1 MARQQSVGTSLASFE
16 MDVWRG
22 QRNQHFVETM
32 RAGFWRPY
40 VGSLSFYAVVAITMA
55 SAGTALWRVGAVV
68 AIAMA
73 QSIGFLLFRGWAKD
87 PHRLE
92 QAVVMA
98 NSKVLV
104 MMSALTA
111 LSGGLASP
119 LVVALPILVLPSALV
134 VGLGRTTRILALS
147 VAAFLVLLAAAPI
160 ELTGP
165 PLPSPHREILTVVA
179 CVWAMMSIFIFTGR
193 IIAATRA
200 ASDTLGELREERLA
214 MALGQL
220 RRLQSVGAKVAH
232 ELKNPLSAV
241 KGLVQL
247 VARAPADSDRSRER
261 LTVVQ
266 GEISRMETI
275 LHEYLSFARPLED
288 LATQLVD
295 VAQVAEDVAAVLAG
309 RADQGKVELAVSGPS
324 VRLQADPRRL
334 KEALLNLVANAID
347 FTPAGGRVDV
357 EIGRHEMG
365 ARVVVRDTGRGIAAD
380 DLARV
385 GTSFFTTRE
394 TGTGLGVVLARN
406 VVTQHGGSF
415 HLASETGRGTTVTI
429 QLPAA
434 PPPTGGPAINREA
447 AAERPTT
454 ERTDRIEA
462 QHGTGTA
469 GR

>member
-1 MARQQSVGTSLASFE
+1 MARQTGVGTSLASFE

-22 QRNQHFVETM
+22 QRNQHFVAIM

-40 VGSLSFYAVVAITMA
+40 VGSLSFYAVLAATMA
-55 SAGTALWRVGAVV
+55 CAGTALWRVGAVV
-68 AIAMA
+68 AIALA
-73 QSIGFLLFRGWAKD
+73 HSIGFLLFRGWAKD

-98 NSKVLV
+98 NSKILV
-104 MMSALTA
+104 MMAALTA

-119 LVVALPILVLPSALV
+119 LVVCLPILVLPSALV
-134 VGLGRTTRILALS
+134 LGLGRTTRILALS
-147 VAAFLVLLAAAPI
+147 VAAFLILLAAAPI

-247 VARAPADSDRSRER
+247 VARAPADSERARER

-288 LATQLVD
+288 LAPQLVD

-357 EIGRHEMG
+357 EVGRHEMG
-365 ARVVVRDTGRGIAAD
+365 ASCRSRCRPSSC
-380 DLARV
+380 ARC
-385 GTSFFTTRE
+385 RR
-394 TGTGLGVVLARN
+394 AR
-406 VVTQHGGSF
+406 S
-415 HLASETGRGTTVTI
+415 SRSD
-429 QLPAA
+429 PAA
-434 PPPTGGPAINREA
+434 SRRSMSGSSHRL
-447 AAERPTT
+447 
-454 ERTDRIEA
+454 
-462 QHGTGTA
+462 TA
-469 GR
+469 T

>member
-1 MARQQSVGTSLASFE
+1 MARQASVGTSLASFE

-22 QRNQHFVETM
+22 QRNQELGAAM

-40 VGSLSFYAVVAITMA
+40 VGSLTFYAVLAITMA
-55 SAGTALWRVGAVV
+55 HAGQELWRVGAVL
-68 AIAMA
+68 AIACA
-73 QSIGFLLFRGWAKD
+73 HSIGFLMFRGWARD
-87 PHRLE
+87 PQRLE
-92 QAVVMA
+92 QAVVMINA
-98 NSKVLV
+98 KIVV

-111 LSGGLASP
+111 LSGGLTSP
-119 LVVALPILVLPSALV
+119 LVVCLPILVLPSALI
-134 VGLGRTTRILALS
+134 VGLGRTTRRLALA
-147 VAAFLVLLAAAPI
+147 VTVFLILLAAAPI

-165 PLPSPHREILTVVA
+165 ALPSPHREILTIVA
-179 CVWAMMSIFIFTGR
+179 CVWAMMGVFIFTGR

-200 ASDTLGELREERLA
+200 ASDALGELREERLS

-232 ELKNPLSAV
+232 ELKNPLAAV

-247 VARAPADSDRSRER
+247 VARAPADTERSRER
-261 LTVVQ
+261 LAVVQ
-266 GEISRMETI
+266 GEITRMETI

-288 LATQLVD
+288 LSPQLID

-347 FTPAGGRVDV
+347 FTPAGGRVGV
-357 EIGRHEMG
+357 EISRHEMG

-415 HLASETGRGTTVTI
+415 ELASEAGRGTTVTI
-429 QLPAA
+429 KLPAA
-434 PPPTGGPAINREA
+434 PPPTSAPAIARE
-447 AAERPTT
+447 TT
-454 ERTDRIEA
+454 ERIEG
-462 QHGTGTA
+462 QHHGTGTA
-469 GR
+469 SR